1 MTMTKLTDYYAV
13 VLTNRWFYFSIL
25 ATVLSYLALRESF
38 IGFVHD
44 YLQYGPTIASIHDP
58 LLRFFFLT
66 FRYSIPLTEI
76 SILSWEWYAPV
87 EPIAIAETEPATIEV
102 ATPVALVISAEISPM
117 IEAITEPESINL
129 DPLAFDPETGILSFR
144 GKTCEIPFKTYQ
156 HALCTKLF
164 ERPGVRVDEKDIMR
178 EIDWEMDKADSD
190 RLVKDAV
197 YAVNRKAETELGIEK
212 ILVWKKFTAWVN
224 DEYVAN
230 FLGG

>member
-1 MTMTKLTDYYAV
+1 MTMTKVRDFYAV
-13 VLTNRWFYFSIL
+13 VLTNKWFYFSIA

-87 EPIAIAETEPATIEV
+87 EPETEPVAIEV
-102 ATPVALVISAEISPM
+102 AAPIAVAIPETLPAVEV
-117 IEAITEPESINL
+117 ITEPEPINL
-129 DPLAFDPETGILSFR
+129 DPLAFDPEAGILSFH

-156 HALCTKLF
+156 HALCAKLF
-164 ERPGVRVDEKDIMR
+164 EHRGVRVDEKDIMQA
-178 EIDWEMDKADSD
+178 IDWEMDKADSD

-224 DEYVAN
+224 DEYVAD

>member
-1 MTMTKLTDYYAV
+1 MFGLISQN
-13 VLTNRWFYFSIL
+13 L
-25 ATVLSYLALRESF
+25 LSYLALRESF

-87 EPIAIAETEPATIEV
+87 ELETEPAAIAI
-102 ATPVALVISAEISPM
+102 ATPVAIRT
-117 IEAITEPESINL
+117 IEAIAEPEPINV

-156 HALCTKLF
+156 HALCAKLF
-164 ERPGVRVDEKDIMR
+164 ERAGVRVDEKDIMR
-178 EIDWEMDKADSD
+178 AIDWEMDKADSD

-197 YAVNRKAETELGIEK
+197 YAVNRKAEIELGIEK

-224 DEYVAN
+224 DEYASD